1 MHIHACHLTHS
12 AMAEIIFKS
21 LQEAIE
27 TIGLTCPSCKSN
39 KNLMDSLSRALENA
53 EKLMKLESP
62 VTPE

>member
-27 TIGLTCPSCKSN
+27 TIGLTCPSCKTN